1 MRSIQISTDKRKYI
15 MNIVKQSTIAAVVG
29 LLAFGLLGSNIA
41 KAETNPFASNQLVTI
56 VADHEDG
63 KCGEGKSKDAKKG
76 KCGEGKC
83 GEGKMKSAKK
93 GKCGEGKCGEGKM
106 KSAKKGK
113 CGEGKCG
120 EGKMKSAKKGKC
132 GEGKCGEGKT
142 KEKSK
147 KCGG

>member
-1 MRSIQISTDKRKYI
+1 
-15 MNIVKQSTIAAVVG
+15 MNIIKKTSLVALAGVLVFGVFTSNVV
-29 LLAFGLLGSNIA
+29 

-56 VADHEDG
+56 VSDHEDG
-63 KCGEGKSKDAKKG
+63 KCGESKSKSDKKM

-83 GEGKMKSAKK
+83 GEGKSKSAKKMKCGEGKCGESKMKSAKK

-106 KSAKKGK
+106 KSAKKMK

-120 EGKMKSAKKGKC
+120 EGKMKD
-132 GEGKCGEGKT
+132 
-142 KEKSK
+142 KSK

>member
-1 MRSIQISTDKRKYI
+1 
-15 MNIVKQSTIAAVVG
+15 MNIIKKSSAAALMG
-29 LLAFGLLGSNIA
+29 LLAFSLFTSNIA
-41 KAETNPFASNQLVTI
+41 KAESNPFAANELVTI
-56 VADHEDG
+56 VSDHADG
-63 KCGEGKSKDAKKG
+63 KCGEGKTKD
-76 KCGEGKC
+76 
-83 GEGKMKSAKK
+83 AKK